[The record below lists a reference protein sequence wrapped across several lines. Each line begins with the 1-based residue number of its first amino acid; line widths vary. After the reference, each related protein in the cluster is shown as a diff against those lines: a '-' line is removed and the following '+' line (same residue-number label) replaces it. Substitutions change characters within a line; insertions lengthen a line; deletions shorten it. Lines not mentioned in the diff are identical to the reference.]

1 MQADVISLDR
11 VWKIFGEN
19 TEKAMNAITEEGLDK
34 KGVLERF
41 GCVVGIS
48 DVSFSVK
55 RGEIFCIM
63 GLSGSGKSTLI
74 RHLNRLVE
82 PTAGSIKV
90 LDQDMSDLTPKELLN
105 IRAKHI
111 GMVFQHMALL
121 PHRSVIDNVAFPL
134 EVQGI
139 PKLKRWEI
147 SQLALSHVN
156 LLGYEDHMPS
166 QLSGGM
172 QQRVGLARALAS
184 DPEVLLMDEPFSALD
199 PLIRRELQNQFVSLT
214 KTLNKTTVFITHD
227 LDEAIRIGDRIAIM
241 KDGRLIQVGTPEQI
255 VMHPEDDYV
264 ADFVKDISNL
274 KLISARSIMKELER
288 STMPEGMDLSRAPR
302 VNENTPLEQLIDVS
316 TSSALP
322 IIVSDANGLDIGV
335 ISKDTLLRGIKG
347 GEKNDG

>member
-1 MQADVISLDR
+1 MQADVISLEN
-11 VWKIFGEN
+11 VWKIFGN
-19 TEKAMNAITEEGLDK
+19 DVDRVMDAIVAEQLDK
-34 KGVLERF
+34 KAVLERF
-41 GCVVGIS
+41 NCVVGIS

-74 RHLNRLVE
+74 RHLNRLIE
-82 PTAGSIKV
+82 PTAGTIKV
-90 LDQDMSDLTPKELLN
+90 LGVDMSNLDARELMD
-105 IRAKHI
+105 IRARHI

-134 EVQGI
+134 EVRGV
-139 PKLKRWEI
+139 PKLERWEI
-147 SQLALSHVN
+147 SQRALSHVN
-156 LLGYEDHMPS
+156 LVGFEDHMPS

-172 QQRVGLARALAS
+172 QQRVGLARALAC

-241 KDGRLIQVGTPEQI
+241 KDGKLIQVGTPEQI
-255 VMHPEDDYV
+255 VMQPQDEYV

-274 KLISARSIMKELER
+274 NLIKAHSIMAEIGPA
-288 STMPEGMDLSRAPR
+288 TMPAGLDMTAAPR
-302 VNENTPLEQLIDVS
+302 VDEDASLKQLIDVS
-316 TSSALP
+316 TSTDLP
-322 IIVSDANGLDIGV
+322 IVVTDKNGLDIGV
-335 ISKDTLLRGIKG
+335 INKNTLLLGIKG
-347 GEKNDG
+347 GNKNEC